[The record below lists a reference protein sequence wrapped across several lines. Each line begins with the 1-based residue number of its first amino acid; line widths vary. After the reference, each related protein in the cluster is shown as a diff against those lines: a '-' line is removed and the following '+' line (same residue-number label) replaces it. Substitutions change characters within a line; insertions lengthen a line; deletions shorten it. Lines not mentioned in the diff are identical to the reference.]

1 MGGRR
6 SFVSERAPRRGD
18 EDELQQQL
26 NDVLALAVVG
36 DHVRWVVRGQGAAEL
51 AAWLTGAVAD
61 WRACAD
67 RLAHELAA
75 SGVAPDG
82 RVRALAKDI
91 PLNWVPAG
99 WLSADEGRR
108 LMLVRIA
115 TVARWGRHRYAQIGG
130 DRAEVL
136 GAVCS
141 CLEGQLADSDESAA

>member
-1 MGGRR
+1 VTGRG
-6 SFVSERAPRRGD
+6 AP
-18 EDELQQQL
+18 
-26 NDVLALAVVG
+26 
-36 DHVRWVVRGQGAAEL
+36 EL
-51 AAWLTGAVAD
+51 AAWLAAAVAD
-61 WRACAD
+61 WRTCAD
-67 RLAHELAA
+67 RLAQQLAT

-108 LMLVRIA
+108 LMHERIA
-115 TVARWGRHRYAQIGG
+115 TVARWGRHRYAQVGG

-141 CLEGQLADSDESAA
+141 CLEDQLADSDESAA